1 MLMRTRDTVD
11 YNYVAPEHEAIHA
24 RLENWARYVSV
35 RRIAWPMQPMFR
47 NAKTPRG
54 WDADPHIPQLVD
66 SLDGHVIEKAVAGL
80 PSKRRTLIRW
90 LYVFPWVPDTVV
102 RRELALTRQD
112 SCDEIKKAR
121 DMLHNTA

>member
-1 MLMRTRDTVD
+1 MRTRDTVD
-11 YNYVAPEHEAIHA
+11 CNYVAPEHEAIHA

-54 WDADPHIPQLVD
+54 WDADPHIPVLVD
-66 SLDGHVIEKAVAGL
+66 ALDGHVIEKAVAAL
-80 PSKRRTLIRW
+80 PPKRRTLIRW

-112 SCDEIKKAR
+112 SCEEIKKAR